1 VEPYTVATSEYT
13 VWETIMPGAAVLG
26 YLLPGPIKVPDEV
39 YTRKP
44 YDKLK
49 DVPGYWVM
57 P

>member
-1 VEPYTVATSEYT
+1 
-13 VWETIMPGAAVLG
+13 MPGAAVLG

-44 YDKLK
+44 ASNLRDLA
-49 DVPGYWVM
+49 GYWIV